1 MFNNDLDYPEEGTA
15 LGSGALRADF
25 RTFGTGGFSYAPSL
39 SVASQHT
46 TAGYNAVHAKPVRIN
61 GGPVFIPAHGQHLWV
76 RRQTEKEKDFYPA
89 LGEYLDEIFT
99 TVGKNAYAAFKAAKA
114 LEELMDPVQASYDAL
129 QEFTYLGVCE
139 YVQPTDDLKNLR
151 VTYWQQGF
159 IPVMPLFENLTGK
172 ELLAQED
179 VGFVTL
185 RRAQRSPYI
194 MGAENKLA
202 SSGATSMAIE
212 GSGAANIHEIYR
224 PPPLPA
230 IWQCVP
236 AFIPRDYVDEAL
248 RIGAFLMEPTYVPKF
263 ITDCAQTAYY
273 KSALSRPPGSM
284 DFEDTRIMFGLKTI

>member
-1 MFNNDLDYPEEGTA
+1 MFNNELDYPEEGTA
-15 LGSGALRADF
+15 LGSGAVRADF

-39 SVASQHT
+39 SVTSRHT
-46 TAGYNAVHAKPVRIN
+46 TAGYNAVHAKPVRIDR
-61 GGPVFIPAHGQHLWV
+61 GPIFIPAHGQHLWV
-76 RRQTEKEKDFYPA
+76 RRQIEKDKDFYPA
-89 LGEYLDEIFT
+89 LGEYLDEIFP
-99 TVGKNAYAAFKAAKA
+99 TVGMNAYAAFKAEKA
-114 LEELMDPVQASYDAL
+114 HAEGRDHLQASYDAL

-159 IPVMPLFENLTGK
+159 IGVMPLFENLTGK

-185 RRAQRSPYI
+185 QREPVTAYI
-194 MGAENKLA
+194 MGAENKLS
-202 SSGATSMAIE
+202 SSGATSMAID
-212 GSGAANIHEIYR
+212 GTGATNAYEIYR
-224 PPPLPA
+224 PTLGLP

-236 AFIPRDYVDEAL
+236 AFIPRDYADEAL

-263 ITDCAQTAYY
+263 ITDRAQTAYF
-273 KSALSRPPGSM
+273 KSALSKPPGSM